1 MLVPAASTLVIGA
14 PGGADDV
21 EADGDGLGVGDGDG
35 DGDGESDGDGEIV
48 GDADAVGDLAGDDLA
63 GDGAAAVRV
72 DVPREVRVS
81 IAGKMS
87 AGTGPGKTLGDEAG
101 LPDDPGGD
109 VAAGPDPGSA
119 GEDSESFG

>member
-1 MLVPAASTLVIGA
+1 
-14 PGGADDV
+14 
-21 EADGDGLGVGDGDG
+21 
-35 DGDGESDGDGEIV
+35 V
-48 GDADAVGDLAGDDLA
+48 GDADAVGDLAGGDLAGDDLAGDDLA

-81 IAGKMS
+81 IAGKMP
-87 AGTGPGKTLGDEAG
+87 AGAGPGKTLGDEAG